1 MSTIRDVSKLAGV
14 SVATISRFLNQSGY
28 VSKEAEETILAAIQK
43 LNYKPNNIARSL
55 AGKKTSTI
63 ALLVPDILNPFFPEI
78 ARAAED
84 AASRLGY
91 TLILCNT
98 DHNPDKE
105 RNYID
110 VLINKRIDGII
121 ISSYTIR
128 PEQIYALEAEN
139 IPVVVID
146 NAWHDTSIV
155 SISTDNRAGGQMAA
169 QHLLE
174 CGCRKIGHICGPYH
188 IAAAKDRMLGYEDA
202 CSQQEWFTPS
212 LMVYGDFSVSGGYHA
227 MRELYDKHPDVD
239 GVFAGNDLMAAGAM
253 KALHELGVRI
263 PDQMKV
269 IGYDGIQMDMFSPAL
284 STIAQPIYS
293 IGELAMTY
301 LDQMI
306 KEKPLEKKSY
316 PIDVQLI
323 VNASSR
329 LP

>member
-14 SVATISRFLNQSGY
+14 SVATISRYLNQSGY

-55 AGKKTSTI
+55 AGKRTATI

-84 AASRLGY
+84 VASRLGY

-98 DHNPDKE
+98 DYNPDKE

-146 NAWHDTSIV
+146 NAWEDTPIV
-155 SISTDNRAGGQMAA
+155 SITSANRTGGQMAA
-169 QHLLE
+169 QHLLDS
-174 CGCRKIGHICGPYH
+174 GCQKIAHICGPYH
-188 IAAAKDRMLGYEDA
+188 ITAAKNRMLGYEDV
-202 CSQQEWFTPS
+202 CKQQEWFTPS
-212 LMVYGDFSVSGGYHA
+212 LMVYGDFSVSGGYSA
-227 MRELYDKHPDVD
+227 MRELYAKHPDIE

-253 KALHELGVRI
+253 KALHEFSVRI
-263 PDQMKV
+263 PDQVKV
-269 IGYDGIQMDMFSPAL
+269 IGYDGIHMDMFYPEL

-293 IGELAMTY
+293 IGERAMMY

-306 KEKPLEKKSY
+306 KEHPLEKKNY
-316 PIDVQLI
+316 LIDVQLI

-329 LP
+329 SL